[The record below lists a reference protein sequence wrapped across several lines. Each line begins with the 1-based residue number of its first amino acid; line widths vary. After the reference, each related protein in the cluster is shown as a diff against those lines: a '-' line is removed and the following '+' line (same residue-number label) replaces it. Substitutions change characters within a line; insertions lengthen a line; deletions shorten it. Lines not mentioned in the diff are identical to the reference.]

1 MRKTR
6 TMAAAA
12 ILAAALCLTGCGGS
26 NNMSSS
32 GAYYE
37 PAMSSEAKEAGYA
50 AQESA
55 AGAYDYDSVEM
66 EEARESYEDAAD
78 TADSGADNSA
88 LRAQD
93 GQKIVYTA
101 SLSIQSLEY
110 DQSAASIRRK
120 IREAGGFSEAESEYD
135 KDYNW
140 YRYTGPSSG
149 NTRSLSI
156 TARIPS
162 DKFEAFLNSLD
173 GDGKI
178 MSKSVNAQNISQVYA
193 NKETYKKA
201 LEKEQER
208 LLAMMDRTGTV
219 IYYLALYPQMILQGQ
234 IWRLVTFVFIPASSG
249 FMTLLFLYFYYFI
262 GSTME
267 QEWGQAKFN
276 LYFFTGM
283 LFTVIYAF
291 AVYFISGVNPNPYS
305 VAEFIYLSMFFSFAT
320 YYPDMQVLLF
330 FFLPVKVKWLAW
342 VDAAFFV
349 YEIIRLL
356 FAGYPLLALMPVV
369 AILNYL
375 LFFATDIGDTLAY
388 WKRRAGGGSGP
399 KVINFN
405 KAKTKTKPGAKE
417 AFLHKC
423 AVCGR
428 TDVSDPDMEF
438 RYCSRCNGYYCYCAD
453 HINSHIHIQ

>member
-208 LLAMMDRTGTV
+208 LLAMMDKAETIEDMIAVESRLSEVERQLNSYKTDLSQMDKDVEFSTV
-219 IYYLALYPQMILQGQ
+219 YIDLQEVKRYTETVEKTTFREKLGFAFEDAISSFRDFCEGVVLFVVRNFPFLIIFAIVVALIV
-234 IWRLVTFVFIPASSG
+234 R
-249 FMTLLFLYFYYFI
+249 
-262 GSTME
+262 
-267 QEWGQAKFN
+267 
-276 LYFFTGM
+276 
-283 LFTVIYAF
+283 
-291 AVYFISGVNPNPYS
+291 
-305 VAEFIYLSMFFSFAT
+305 
-320 YYPDMQVLLF
+320 
-330 FFLPVKVKWLAW
+330 WLA
-342 VDAAFFV
+342 
-349 YEIIRLL
+349 
-356 FAGYPLLALMPVV
+356 
-369 AILNYL
+369 
-375 LFFATDIGDTLAY
+375 
-388 WKRRAGGGSGP
+388 KRRAQKIALLTNP
-399 KVINFN
+399 EYAKVMTAKVQA
-405 KAKTKTKPGAKE
+405 KADADARKFAAKE
-417 AFLHKC
+417 ERRRSRGGLFGRKKDDAG
-423 AVCGR
+423 ASVSEAPVSETPVAETPVRPEDR
-428 TDVSDPDMEF
+428 TDAPKE
-438 RYCSRCNGYYCYCAD
+438 
-453 HINSHIHIQ
+453 